1 MRACMNKFRMGIYVC
16 NDFPPVTTLPC
27 PMDLGIRYE
36 SSMTS
41 LERMAGF
48 TASAVMA

>member
-1 MRACMNKFRMGIYVC
+1 MSACTNKFIMGTYVC

-27 PMDLGIRYE
+27 PIDLVIRYE

-48 TASAVMA
+48 TTSASMA